1 MIDQSSMTTQAEA
14 ATTATRTQSKKMRA
28 AWITRLTS
36 PFQTI
41 VEFMQL
47 TKRTGR
53 AMWLVPMMGVLI
65 LLAVLLVVIQ
75 VIEYVAPF
83 VYTIF

>member
-1 MIDQSSMTTQAEA
+1 MIDQSSVTTQAEE
-14 ATTATRTQSKKMRA
+14 ATTATKTQSKRASA
-28 AWITRLTS
+28 AWVARLTS

-41 VEFMQL
+41 VEFVQL

>member
-1 MIDQSSMTTQAEA
+1 MIDQSQIA
-14 ATTATRTQSKKMRA
+14 AAHVANTASPLRAAKKRNSGWATRL
-28 AWITRLTS
+28 IS
-36 PFQTI
+36 PFETLR
-41 VEFMQL
+41 EFTQL
-47 TKRTGR
+47 TRRTGR
-53 AMWLVPMMGVLI
+53 SLWLVSMMIVLS